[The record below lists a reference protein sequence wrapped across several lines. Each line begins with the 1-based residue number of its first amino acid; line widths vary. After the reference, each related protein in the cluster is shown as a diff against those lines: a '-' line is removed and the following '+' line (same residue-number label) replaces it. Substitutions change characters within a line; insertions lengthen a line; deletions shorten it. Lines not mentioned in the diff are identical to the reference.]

1 MAEQFVH
8 LGRGIHIEQA
18 QIPAGAKT
26 HRVVP
31 TQWSPAN
38 VREHLKNKALT
49 GGNPPL
55 YAWID
60 TDDTQRHP
68 VTCVLPLVGTLHETL
83 AAVSLRCLDS
93 DDQDGHPEPPPVPTP
108 PAPQDDTEPAPDTE

>member
-31 TQWSPAN
+31 VAWSAAEI
-38 VREHLKNKALT
+38 RSHLKNKALT

-55 YAWID
+55 YAWLD
-60 TDDTQRHP
+60 DDDTQRHP

-83 AAVSLRCLDS
+83 ATVSLRCLDS
-93 DDQDGHPEPPPVPTP
+93 DEQPAP
-108 PAPQDDTEPAPDTE
+108 PAPIYAPPQDETELEPE